1 MAEKIVTL
9 YLDDTSIRVLMTS
22 GKRIKKWADVPLE
35 PGLVKNA
42 VILKQDEVAAKIK
55 QLFKVRKLNSKKV
68 VLGMSG
74 LHCLTRPLTLPE
86 LPRDMLEEAVARE
99 AKRVL
104 PVPLEQLYYS
114 WQSVP
119 APEGK
124 VQVFL
129 VAVPRKAAD
138 ALFGTLNKAGLKSYL
153 VDLKPMLLARLAK
166 ETMAI
171 IMDVQPTEFDI
182 IIMVGGIPQPI
193 RTVHI
198 PSEVT
203 SWKDKL
209 SLIRN
214 ELSRTVEFYS
224 SNNPEIPLDPSLPV
238 YVSGEL
244 ADEEDACKQLSQEV
258 KRPLLPLPSPL
269 ENPNGLNP
277 HRYLANMGLVL
288 KKLSPANGSGLSV
301 ASINI
306 VPEAYQPEPI
316 SITRIITVPIAVV
329 AVGLLFLL
337 AALIQNT
344 SADVANIRNQLETTS
359 QILQQ
364 KLAQR
369 EALSGT
375 IAQLQNQITEAETS
389 GGNFAAALEN
399 LETESNQINGDLEVT
414 ISSLSDAI
422 RLSSISRASTV
433 LTIKGQAPSEDDIL
447 SYVAELEASERFS
460 QVTITSLRRTS
471 GQSMDFSLSLSKG
484 G

>member
-9 YLDDTSIRVLMTS
+9 YLDDTSVRVLMTS

-55 QLFKVRKLNSKKV
+55 QLFKVRKLNSKRV

-86 LPRDMLEEAVARE
+86 LPRDMLEEAVTRE

-138 ALFGTLNKAGLKSYL
+138 AVFGTLNKAGLKSYL
-153 VDLKPMLLARLAK
+153 VDLKPMLLARLVK

-182 IIMVGGIPQPI
+182 IVMAGGIPQPI

-214 ELSRTVEFYS
+214 ELGRTIEFYA
-224 SNNPEIPLDPSLPV
+224 SNNPEMPIDPSLPI
-238 YVSGEL
+238 YISGEL
-244 ADEEDACKQLSQEV
+244 ADEPDACRQLSEEL
-258 KRPLLPLPSPL
+258 KRPLLPLSAPL

-277 HRYLANMGLVL
+277 QRYLANMGLVL
-288 KKLSPANGSGLSV
+288 KKLAPSNGSGLSV

-329 AVGLLFLL
+329 AIGLLFLL
-337 AALIQNT
+337 AALTQNT
-344 SADVANIRNQLETTS
+344 SADAANIRNQLDTTS
-359 QILQQ
+359 QLLQQ

-375 IAQLQNQITEAETS
+375 IAQLQSQITEAETS
-389 GGNFAAALEN
+389 GGNFAGALEN
-399 LETESNQINGDLEVT
+399 LESASNQVNGDLEVT
-414 ISSLSDAI
+414 ISCLSDTI
-422 RLSSISRASTV
+422 SLSSISYAGTA

-447 SYVAELEASERFS
+447 SYVGELEASEWFS
-460 QVTITSLRRTS
+460 RITITSIRRTS
-471 GQSMDFSLSLSKG
+471 GQSMDFSLSLIEG
-484 G
+484 E